1 MVVAQKAA
9 VSGGAGSWRRGLGRG
24 AMPRAIVLAVLLT
37 ATWPSLL
44 VAGQPEVP
52 RPDPRMAT
60 TSRQARQDA
69 VQSIPLDKL
78 DEQSRAKV
86 ASVLSEARI
95 FRRMPIR
102 ATQCDPE
109 LYLFLVRH
117 PDVVVNVWEVLGVT
131 QLKLRQVGPDTFQ
144 VADGAGTL
152 STIQFLYRSPEA
164 HLIYAEGRYDGPLFT
179 KQVLGRGL
187 LLLKT
192 GYVREPDGRYYITS
206 RLDSFLHL
214 EPGGAALLTR
224 TFQPL
229 VGKVADNNF
238 IQTAG
243 FLGSLSK
250 TAEVDSRGVQ
260 RLAGKLNNVQPEVR
274 KEFAEITLRVAQ
286 KAAELPK
293 RTTQSQPLV
302 ANRLEERPKR

>member
-1 MVVAQKAA
+1 VVQKAA
-9 VSGGAGSWRRGLGRG
+9 ASAGAGSSKSSMGRRTMPAAIGLT
-24 AMPRAIVLAVLLT
+24 MLLT
-37 ATWPSLL
+37 ATWPGLL
-44 VAGQPEVP
+44 AAGPAEASQP
-52 RPDPRMAT
+52 DSYQAT
-60 TSRQARQDA
+60 TSRQARREA

-78 DEQSRAKV
+78 DKQARAKV
-86 ASVLSEARI
+86 SLVLSQAGI
-95 FRRMPIR
+95 FRRMPTR
-102 ATQCDPE
+102 VTQCDPE

-117 PDVVVNVWEVLGVT
+117 PDVVVNIWQVLGVT
-131 QLKLRQVGPDTFQ
+131 KMKLRQTGPDTFQ

-152 STIQFLYRSPEA
+152 STIRFLYRSYDT

-179 KQVLGRGL
+179 KQVRGRAL

-192 GYVREPDGRYYITS
+192 RYVREPDGRYYITS

-214 EPGGAALLTR
+214 EPGGVELLTK

-250 TAEVDSRGVQ
+250 TAEVNSRGVQ
-260 RLAGKLNNVQPEVR
+260 GLAGKLNHVQPEVR
-274 KEFAEITLRVAQ
+274 KEFAEIALRVAK
-286 KAAELPK
+286 KAAEQSR
-293 RTTQSQPLV
+293 RTPPLV
-302 ANRLEERPKR
+302 AKRPEEKPPR

>member
-1 MVVAQKAA
+1 MAQKAA
-9 VSGGAGSWRRGLGRG
+9 VLEGGRFWRRCLGRG
-24 AMPRAIVLAVLLT
+24 AAPAAIILAVFLT
-37 ATWPSLL
+37 TVRPSLL
-44 VAGQPEVP
+44 AAGLPEIF
-52 RPDPRMAT
+52 RPDPHKAT
-60 TSRQARQDA
+60 SSRQARENA
-69 VQSIPLDKL
+69 VQSIPLDRL

-86 ASVLSEARI
+86 SSVLSEASI

-102 ATQCDPE
+102 VTQCAPE

-117 PDVVVNVWEVLGVT
+117 PDVVVNIWEVLGVT
-131 QLKLRQVGPDTFQ
+131 QLKLRQVGPDTFE

-152 STIQFLYRSPEA
+152 STIQFLYRSHDT
-164 HLIYAEGRYDGPLFT
+164 HLIYAEGSYDGPLFT
-179 KQVLGRGL
+179 KQVRGRGI

-192 GYVREPDGRYYITS
+192 GYVREPNGRYYITS

-214 EPGGAALLTR
+214 EPAGAELLTK

-250 TAEVDSRGVQ
+250 TAEVNSRGVQ

-286 KAAELPK
+286 KAGGLSN
-293 RTTQSQPLV
+293 RTTAPQPLV
-302 ANRLEERPKR
+302 ATRLEERPKR